1 MSVFLKTFLFKA
13 SSTLASSLASTP
25 TAILSDVS
33 TPVGIGSALSPLKD
47 CILILLLEI
56 RSPG

>member
-25 TAILSDVS
+25 TGILSDVS
-33 TPVGIGSALSPLKD
+33 TLAGIGSALSPSKD
-47 CILILLLEI
+47 CISNLLLKI
-56 RSPG
+56 RSSG